1 MSDCIFCKI
10 IAGEIP
16 SATIYENDEFKVIL
30 DRFPAAEG
38 HVLILPKNHTP
49 NIFEIDPE
57 QAGRLFT
64 LAAKLARALKE
75 ELGLEHMNVLQNNG
89 TVAGQT
95 VFHFHL
101 HLILCF
107 AIGFFTCVLFADR
120 HFLRT
125 KGGLLNRVLLLID
138 TEREHQ
144 HLDNKR
150 KQKNC

>member
-16 SATIYENDEFKVIL
+16 SATIYENEECKVIL

-38 HVLILPKNHTP
+38 HMLILPKNHTP
-49 NIFEIDPE
+49 NLFEIDPE

-64 LAAKLARALKE
+64 LAAKIAREVKE

-95 VFHFHL
+95 VFHFHI
-101 HLILCF
+101 HLIP
-107 AIGFFTCVLFADR
+107 R
-120 HFLRT
+120 
-125 KGGLLNRVLLLID
+125 
-138 TEREHQ
+138 REGDGIKMGWKPMELSDEQ
-144 HLDNKR
+144 IAAMQARLAKAL
-150 KQKNC
+150 KA

>member
-16 SATIYENDEFKVIL
+16 SATIYENEECKVIL

-38 HVLILPKNHTP
+38 HMLILPKNHTP
-49 NIFEIDPE
+49 NLFEIDPE

-64 LAAKLARALKE
+64 LAAKIAREVKE

-95 VFHFHL
+95 VFHFHI
-101 HLILCF
+101 HLIPRREGDGIKMGWKPMEL
-107 AIGFFTCVLFADR
+107 ADEQIAAMQARLEKVL
-120 HFLRT
+120 
-125 KGGLLNRVLLLID
+125 
-138 TEREHQ
+138 
-144 HLDNKR
+144 
-150 KQKNC
+150 

>member
-16 SATIYENDEFKVIL
+16 SATIYENEEFKVIL
-30 DRFPAAEG
+30 DRFPSNEG

-64 LAAKLARALKE
+64 LASRIARVMKN
-75 ELGLEHMNVLQNNG
+75 ELGFEHMNVLQNNG

-101 HLILCF
+101 HLIPRYEGDGIQVGWKPMDLTDEQIETMR
-107 AIGFFTCVLFADR
+107 ARLEKA
-120 HFLRT
+120 L
-125 KGGLLNRVLLLID
+125 
-138 TEREHQ
+138 
-144 HLDNKR
+144 
-150 KQKNC
+150 